1 MLIFMM
7 RQRTRSGCVPER
19 ADAGALTVYAEKEGG
34 MDE

>member
-1 MLIFMM
+1 MPISMTERRM
-7 RQRTRSGCVPER
+7 KSGCVPKR